1 MEEEAVG
8 GEIMERGEP
17 SKNKETSLEEALSE
31 SWSFLE
37 KELEEFK
44 KICDELDRGE

>member
-1 MEEEAVG
+1 MEEEAG
-8 GEIMERGEP
+8 SEIMERGEP
-17 SKNKETSLEEALSE
+17 SKNKVASVEEALAE

-44 KICDELDRGE
+44 KICDELDKGE

>member
-1 MEEEAVG
+1 MEEED
-8 GEIMERGEP
+8 IMERGEP
-17 SKNKETSLEEALSE
+17 SKNKETSSVEEALAE

-37 KELEEFK
+37 KELEEFQ